1 MKEPGQLAFEA
12 YRSRVKTLATM
23 PWSECAEGRK
33 ADCAAVESAIRADE
47 RAKVIEECAKVAE
60 SFLARADAKFDGV
73 IKSARRGQ
81 KNLELA
87 AAASA
92 GMAHDARKITAAI
105 RALGEKKDG

>member
-1 MKEPGQLAFEA
+1 MKEPGELAWEA
-12 YRSRVKTLATM
+12 FTEREPHEWYTRQECWSR
-23 PWSECAEGRK
+23 
-33 ADCAAVESAIRADE
+33 VESAIRADE

-105 RALGEKKDG
+105 RALGEKNG